1 MKLRYGI
8 ITSMVWLLSLT
19 GQAQELAAGHYQEP
33 YRPQWHFSPP
43 SGWMNDPNGLVYHQG
58 EYHLFYQ
65 FYPNDTRWGPMH
77 WGHAISR
84 DLVHW
89 EHQPVALTP
98 DDKGYIFSGS
108 IVADTHNTS
117 GLGKDGAIPL
127 VALFTY
133 HDPNAA
139 AKNTRNHESQG
150 LAFSL
155 DNGRSWQKYADNPV
169 IPNPGDTQD
178 FRDPKVFWH
187 APSQHWIMGLS
198 VTDHVQF
205 WRSKNL
211 IDWQYQSSFGK
222 GLGAH
227 GGVWECPDLLPFTLP
242 GSNQTHWALLLN
254 LNPGGPQGG
263 SGIQYF
269 VGDFDG
275 KTFTLDPEFA
285 NTLQHKEAVW
295 LDHGADNYAGVTWSG
310 VKDGRTLFIGWM
322 SNWLYGQELP
332 THPWRSS
339 MTMPRTL
346 EMIRTAEGLRLKSQP
361 VAELETLRQP
371 LAFTERTEA
380 DRLTL
385 QSNAD
390 IMQSEWLFEF
400 RLADQAPALAL
411 TFSNESGEKLQL
423 GMDDGQFYIDRSQA
437 GRSDFS
443 DTFAARHLAP
453 LTLSDK
459 SLSLRL
465 FLDQSAVE
473 VFVNDGQL
481 SMTERVFP
489 TRPYTAVHISGNA
502 TLIRKQGY
510 KLTSIWPHK

>member
-1 MKLRYGI
+1 MLRWGVLL
-8 ITSMVWLLSLT
+8 TTVWLISLT
-19 GQAQELAAGHYQEP
+19 GHTQELTAGDYQEP

-65 FYPNDTRWGPMH
+65 YYPDATRWGPMH
-77 WGHAISR
+77 WGHAVSR

-89 EHQPVALTP
+89 QHLPIALAP
-98 DDKGYIFSGS
+98 DEKGYIFSGS
-108 IVADTHNTS
+108 IVADTLNTS
-117 GLGKDGAIPL
+117 GLGKDGVIPL

-133 HDPNAA
+133 HDPKAA
-139 AKNTRNHESQG
+139 AQNTRNHESQG

-155 DNGRSWQKYADNPV
+155 DNGRSWQKYANNPV
-169 IPNPGDTQD
+169 IPNPGETQD

-187 APSQHWIMGLS
+187 APSQHWVMALS

-222 GLGAH
+222 GLGAQ

-242 GSNQTHWALLLN
+242 GSDQTHWALLLN

-269 VGDFDG
+269 IGDFDG
-275 KTFTLDPEFA
+275 KTFSLDPDFA
-285 NTLQHKEAVW
+285 NTLQSQEAVW

-310 VKDGRTLFIGWM
+310 VEDGRTLFIGWM
-322 SNWLYGQELP
+322 SNWLYGQQLP

-346 EMIRTAEGLRLKSQP
+346 DMVSTAQGLRLKSRP
-361 VAELETLRQP
+361 VAELESLRQP
-371 LAFTERTEA
+371 LSLTEHREA
-380 DRLTL
+380 NRLTM
-385 QSNAD
+385 QSQTD
-390 IMQSEWLFEF
+390 IMQSEWWFEF
-400 RLADQAPALAL
+400 RLPEQESILEL
-411 TFSNESGEKLQL
+411 IFSNELGEKLVL
-423 GMDDGQFYIDRSQA
+423 GVDKGQFYIDRSQA
-437 GRSDFS
+437 GRADFS
-443 DTFAARHLAP
+443 EVFASRHRAP
-453 LTLSDK
+453 LTISDNALSI
-459 SLSLRL
+459 RL
-465 FLDQSAVE
+465 FLDHSAVE

-481 SMTERVFP
+481 SMTERFFP
-489 TRPYTAVHISGNA
+489 TRPYTSLSISGRA
-502 TLIRKQGY
+502 ELKQKQSY
-510 KLTSIWPHK
+510 KLASIW